1 MMITPISNNALI
13 YAILALNSEI
23 ALQKEYLDSPEISI
37 EEREEE
43 QEILDDVEQAFMEFI
58 ALYKKRYK
66 TDTQL
71 PSIDELLTDEL

>member
-1 MMITPISNNALI
+1 MMTTPISNNALI

-58 ALYKKRYK
+58 ALYKKRCK